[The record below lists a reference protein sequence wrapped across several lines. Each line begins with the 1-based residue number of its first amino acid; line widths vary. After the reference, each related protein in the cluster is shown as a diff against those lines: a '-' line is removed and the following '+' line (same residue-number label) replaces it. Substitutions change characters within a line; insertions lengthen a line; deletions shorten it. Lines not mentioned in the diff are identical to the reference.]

1 LCTEKELASL
11 GLHHC
16 LLHKSILGCK
26 PSPREK
32 PGGISMAYEA
42 QKTEHTGPKKGRGAY
57 WGRKQAAKKES
68 NRVRREADKNES
80 KPVTDSDGKSKE

>member
-1 LCTEKELASL
+1 
-11 GLHHC
+11 
-16 LLHKSILGCK
+16 
-26 PSPREK
+26 
-32 PGGISMAYEA
+32 MAYEA

-68 NRVRREADKNES
+68 NRVRRETDKDES